1 MKTLA
6 FLCFSPFLFGQDTLS
21 SKVVVPKSTNSIER
35 EVIDMCD
42 CSEDAQFPGG
52 PIAMQRYI
60 QNKLVY
66 PDCEVTEMG
75 SRVYVTFVVETNG
88 ELTNIEIYK
97 AHCSEMEEVLIQ
109 LFENMPPW
117 WPGTSM
123 HGEDA
128 RTRVQVPIQI
138 CVL

>member
-6 FLCFSPFLFGQDTLS
+6 FLCFTPFLFGQDTLS
-21 SKVVVPKSTNSIER
+21 SKVVPAQSLRIER
-35 EVIDMCD
+35 EIIDLC
-42 CSEDAQFPGG
+42 CCYIEAEFPGG

-88 ELTNIEIYK
+88 ELTNIEIHK

-117 WPGTSM
+117 LPGTSM

-138 CVL
+138 CVF